1 MVKLNLDWLKNSKVI
16 IMILVVFL
24 SLLIESSSEI
34 IQIEDFN
41 EMKFHNISA
50 GLVEASKGNEKR
62 INSNS
67 LSVPRVIRSK
77 SEGEFMA
84 FNNRLF
90 LHKGAEVENLIV
102 NDQEFHSKLLKGS
115 VEIYSLNYK
124 DKFSFQSGDF
134 IIYPKG
140 ASHILVSENGVRVL
154 KGTVL
159 IFEFKNGK
167 FDKSFVLSRNQ
178 GIGSVPE
185 SLITKSTSDYLKEY
199 FKLTNRSFEI
209 KGNKNGKF
217 LNINK
222 QKHNQAMVN
231 VLKSNLRGLIEEG
244 NYDKNELNELGV
256 KIVKDEKLKILIQ
269 DSFEDFIKAFLME
282 GEVFNSDVK
291 DLFIQNDGFLNSF
304 SKVQIAYLLLDE
316 LAELKNKKRLADFS
330 DSSVIFLNFIDRFK
344 TDLEYGDRHTIILT
358 LNSILKNKNF
368 WNKTVFEARS
378 ILFKENLK
386 TLEDKI
392 KANYEED
399 FRSQNMNLLKGL
411 IQKSEKVKSA
421 RDIAETLM
429 QDLDQNQKLE
439 FVDKLFDL

>member
-1 MVKLNLDWLKNSKVI
+1 MVKLNLDWLKNIKII
-16 IMILVVFL
+16 IMILIVFL
-24 SLLIESSSEI
+24 SLLIESSNEI
-34 IQIEDFN
+34 VQIEDFN
-41 EMKFHNISA
+41 NMKFHNITA
-50 GLVEASKGNEKR
+50 GLVEDSKGKEKS
-62 INSNS
+62 INSNA
-67 LSVPRVIRSK
+67 LNIPRFIRAK
-77 SEGEFMA
+77 TEGEFMA

-90 LHKGAEVENLIV
+90 LHKGAEIENLIV

-115 VEIYSLNYK
+115 IEIYSLNYK

-167 FDKSFVLSRNQ
+167 FDKSFVLSKNQ

-185 SLITKSTSDYLKEY
+185 SLIKKTSSPYLKEY
-199 FKLTNRSFEI
+199 FKLTNRSFEVNN
-209 KGNKNGKF
+209 NKNGKF

-222 QKHNQAMVN
+222 QKQNQAMVN
-231 VLKSNLRGLIEEG
+231 VLKSNLRGLIEEN
-244 NYDKNELNELGV
+244 NYDKIALKDFGV

-282 GEVFNSDVK
+282 GEFFSSEVK
-291 DLFIQNDGFLNSF
+291 NLFIQNDGFLNSF
-304 SKVQIAYLLLDE
+304 SKVQIAYLLLDD
-316 LAELKNKKRLADFS
+316 LAELKNKKRLADFN
-330 DSSVIFLNFIDRFK
+330 DSSVSFLNFIDRFK

-378 ILFKENLK
+378 ILYKENLK
-386 TLEDKI
+386 TLKDKI
-392 KANYEED
+392 KDDYEKD
-399 FRSQNMNLLKGL
+399 FRSQNINLLKGL

-421 RDIAETLM
+421 REIAETLM

-439 FVDKLFDL
+439 FIDKLFDL